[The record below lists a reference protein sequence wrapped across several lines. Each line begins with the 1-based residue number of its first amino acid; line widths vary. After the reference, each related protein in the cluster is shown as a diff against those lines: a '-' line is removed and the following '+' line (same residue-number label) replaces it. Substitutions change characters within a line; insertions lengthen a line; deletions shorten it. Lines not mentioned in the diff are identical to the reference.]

1 MRLMTKT
8 LLFCMIMANVF
19 AYDGDIEIVFDNG
32 FDNESSN
39 EMTIPINEF
48 LEFAN
53 KDWRRK
59 RVEKNLKEFMSLY
72 FMPRDDELAKRI
84 MFFGGAHK
92 LGIQVS
98 YFCPTAEERIDM
110 LEYLVSEGRI
120 IPDVLMSRL
129 SGTQVFTLE
138 VLEPSVYEWIISKC
152 TGCLC
157 PPPNNDDE
165 KDDWCDMLWRM
176 RSLCL
181 RRDCFNAYVTL
192 QKILL
197 SDVITD
203 DEKEAMKQLY
213 EKRFGQNSMMIFFL

>member
-1 MRLMTKT
+1 MRHAVCCVLFPLHLLAACPQTLM
-8 LLFCMIMANVF
+8 LDDPLPEI
-19 AYDGDIEIVFDNG
+19 DI
-32 FDNESSN
+32 
-39 EMTIPINEF
+39 
-48 LEFAN
+48 
-53 KDWRRK
+53 
-59 RVEKNLKEFMSLY
+59 Y
-72 FMPRDDELAKRI
+72 
-84 MFFGGAHK
+84 
-92 LGIQVS
+92 
-98 YFCPTAEERIDM
+98 
-110 LEYLVSEGRI
+110 
-120 IPDVLMSRL
+120 
-129 SGTQVFTLE
+129 
-138 VLEPSVYEWIISKC
+138 EPSVYEWIISKC